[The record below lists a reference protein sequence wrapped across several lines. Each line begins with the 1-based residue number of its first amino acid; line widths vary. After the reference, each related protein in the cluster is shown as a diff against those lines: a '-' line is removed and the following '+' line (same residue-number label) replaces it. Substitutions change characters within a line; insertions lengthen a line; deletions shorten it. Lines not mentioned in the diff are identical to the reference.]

1 MFRLLSDET
10 SLGIFI
16 KSNVS
21 GYFYHCRK
29 ASKDAARFK
38 LESTSM
44 GSGFKCSYI
53 KASEDIIFHSKYF
66 SFADKLKS
74 APCYKFFI
82 TS

>member
-44 GSGFKCSYI
+44 GS
-53 KASEDIIFHSKYF
+53 
-66 SFADKLKS
+66 
-74 APCYKFFI
+74 
-82 TS
+82 